1 MTLIDEEL
9 RITPLKHLLNM
20 PIAIPTYQRPYS
32 WSVKSTN
39 LLFQDTY
46 QAFRN
51 GLEEYRLGSVILHQ
65 DRNRYNIVDGQQ
77 RLTTLSILLYCLTEE
92 GKLELKLLDEK
103 FSGSAK
109 SIHLNFQILKNLV
122 NELHLNERK
131 AYKRYL
137 LDNVTTVQIVT
148 DNEQEAFQ
156 FFDSQNSRGKALAP
170 HDLLKSYHLREMNDV
185 RVVEK
190 IDIINQW
197 EQMNQ
202 ADLHILFTNYLYPL
216 SRWYRGK
223 SGLYYSTNKINTF
236 KGTKPNALYQY
247 AMYHK
252 SSHLFV
258 EQFNSN
264 GSRELLATDAL
275 NQFQLTQP
283 ILAGKRFF
291 HYVNHYSKLLE
302 QVRMLI
308 RKEFTN
314 DEILIGGTGNLYIKQ
329 LFECSLLFFADRF
342 GLDHLNKGVMRKLY
356 TWCYSL
362 RVVMTAVSVKTIN
375 KYARG
380 RHDEV
385 NKGLD
390 LFARMNE
397 MDQPGELQ
405 LVVLNRPKWIN
416 DKYKD
421 LYEILR
427 KWNGWL
433 PNE

>member
-1 MTLIDEEL
+1 MSLIDEEL
-9 RITPLKHLLNM
+9 RIIPLKHLLSM
-20 PIAIPTYQRPYS
+20 PLAIPTYQRPYS

-46 QAFRN
+46 QAFKD
-51 GLEEYRLGSVILHQ
+51 GIEEYRLGSVILHKE
-65 DRNRYNIVDGQQ
+65 NERYNIVDGQQ
-77 RLTTLSILLYCLTEE
+77 RLTTLSILFYCLGEK
-92 GKLELKLLDEK
+92 GHLLREK
-103 FSGSAK
+103 FKGSDKA
-109 SIHLNFQILKNLV
+109 IHLNFQVLKNLV
-122 NELHLNERK
+122 NDLSSDERK
-131 AYKRYL
+131 DYKMYL
-137 LDNVTTVQIVT
+137 LENTTTVQIVT
-148 DNEQEAFQ
+148 SNEQEAFQ

-185 RVVEK
+185 RETEKVE
-190 IDIINQW
+190 IINQW

-202 ADLHILFTNYLYPL
+202 EQLHILFTNYLYPL
-216 SRWYRGK
+216 SQWYRGK
-223 SGLYYSTNKINTF
+223 NGLYYSTNKINTF
-236 KGTKPNALYQY
+236 KGTKPNVLYQY

-291 HYVNHYSKLLE
+291 HYVDHYSKQLD
-302 QVRMLI
+302 QVRALI
-308 RKEFTN
+308 HREFTN
-314 DEILIGGTGNLYIKQ
+314 NEILLGGTGNLYIKQ

-342 GLDHLNKGVMRKLY
+342 GLDHLTKGVMRKLY

-380 RHDEV
+380 RHDEI
-385 NKGLD
+385 NKGID
-390 LFARMNE
+390 LFARINE

-405 LVVLNRPKWIN
+405 LLVLNQPKQNN
-416 DKYKD
+416 DKYKEV
-421 LYEILR
+421 YETLR

-433 PNE
+433 LNE

>member
-20 PIAIPTYQRPYS
+20 PLAIPTYQRPYS
-32 WSVKSTN
+32 WSVKSTS

-46 QAFRN
+46 QAFKD
-51 GLEEYRLGSVILHQ
+51 GLEEYRLGSVILHK
-65 DRNRYNIVDGQQ
+65 DRDRYYIVDGQQ
-77 RLTTLSILLYCLTEE
+77 RLTTLSILFYCLGEE
-92 GKLELKLLDEK
+92 EELELLDEK
-103 FSGSAK
+103 FKGSDKA
-109 SIHLNFQILKNLV
+109 IQLNFQILKNQV
-122 NELHLNERK
+122 NDLSSDKREAYK
-131 AYKRYL
+131 AYL
-137 LDNVTTVQIVT
+137 LEKTTTVQIVT

-185 RVVEK
+185 KENEK
-190 IDIINQW
+190 VDIINQW

-216 SRWYRGK
+216 SQWYKGK
-223 SGLYYSTNKINTF
+223 SGLYYSTNRINTF
-236 KGTKPNALYQY
+236 KGTKPNVLYQY

-291 HYVNHYSKLLE
+291 YYVDYYSKLLE
-302 QVRMLI
+302 QVRVLI
-308 RKEFTN
+308 RNEFTN
-314 DEILIGGTGNLYIKQ
+314 DEILTDGTGNLYIKQ

-342 GLDHLNKGVMRKLY
+342 GIDHVTKGVLRKLY

-385 NKGLD
+385 NKGID
-390 LFARMNE
+390 LFAKMNE

-405 LVVLNRPKWIN
+405 LVVLNQPKRNN

-421 LYEILR
+421 IYQNLK

-433 PNE
+433 PYE